1 MRLTR
6 VILKYGDMEV
16 TEYYKQG
23 VYSHCSYDTPEDG
36 WFYQTWLK
44 RGDDTAGY
52 GSIYFPTGYGVISD
66 REIRFG
72 QSYNSSSWNNPCSL
86 YTYRFD
92 ENGNITEIQRELP
105 DSMLYSPG
113 SLPHKYV
120 TRYVITDTPESE
132 IQATVQQ
139 RKIECDQAVAQ
150 WNLENSGS

>member
-1 MRLTR
+1 MRLTQ
-6 VILKYGDMEV
+6 VMWKYGDMEV

-23 VYSHCSYDTPEDG
+23 VYSHCAYDTPEDD
-36 WFYQTWLK
+36 WSYQFWLK
-44 RGDDTAGY
+44 RELDDAGY
-52 GSIYFPTGYGVISD
+52 DSIYFPTGYSVISD
-66 REIRFG
+66 REIRFA
-72 QSYNSSSWNNPCSL
+72 QAYSSNASDNPCTI

-92 ENGNITEIQRELP
+92 EKGNITEILEEYL
-105 DSMLYSPG
+105 DSMWNG
-113 SLPHKYV
+113 HV